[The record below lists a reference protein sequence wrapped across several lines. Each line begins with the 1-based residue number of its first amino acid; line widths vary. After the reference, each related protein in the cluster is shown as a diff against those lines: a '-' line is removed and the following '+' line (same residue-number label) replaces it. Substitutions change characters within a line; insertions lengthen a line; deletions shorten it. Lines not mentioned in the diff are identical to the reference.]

1 MGNDEFD
8 ELIESQQELSR
19 KRVLVLYKRVRKNE
33 DWFERLDSS
42 LNAHGRLARMKRVE
56 LSQDLLALAR
66 LARSHDERMELLAR
80 AQVHASLA
88 GVG

>member
-8 ELIESQQELSR
+8 ELIESQR
-19 KRVLVLYKRVRKNE
+19 KLARKDALYKRVGKNE

-42 LNAHGRLARMKRVE
+42 LDGVGRLARMKRLE
-56 LSQDLLALAR
+56 LSQDLLVLAR
-66 LARSHDERMELLAR
+66 LSRSHDERVELLAR